1 MKLLLAAIAAAAL
14 VVPAPVAGAVVGGDE
29 ADPGEWPWQVALQ
42 VDGDTVCGGALLA
55 LDVVVTAA
63 HCVDGIDDG
72 DLSVL
77 AGSVEEDEG
86 DERRPARV
94 VQHDGYDRSTTEH
107 DIAALV
113 LETPYEASRSIA
125 PVAVPDAATSAALTA
140 GGAVAIVTGFGAT
153 SEDGIVSPVL
163 REAEVPVVA
172 DATCT
177 ARYAEDGDEVFG
189 STQVCAGYDR
199 GHVDAC
205 FGDSGG
211 PLVLPSGDE
220 GSWVLVGL
228 VSWGA
233 GCGRAL
239 RPTVYTEVAAYAGWL
254 AEVGVVGG
262 DGARFVP
269 EREGVLRLPARGAT
283 RGKAGDYPW
292 TVAVR
297 DVDGRTVESVSV
309 ELHGL
314 SHERPADLDIWLEAP
329 DGTVVTLLSDVGGDE
344 PVEGVDVVVV
354 AGAPGAG
361 RRGLG
366 LQVAPTDLEADA
378 QRKGAAAPA
387 SFEPLSGV
395 RARGRWRLL
404 VADDTSGATGT
415 LESWTLVLG

>member
-1 MKLLLAAIAAAAL
+1 VKLLLGAVCAAAL
-14 VVPAPVAGAVVGGDE
+14 VVPAPAGAVVGGDE
-29 ADPGEWPWQVALQ
+29 ADEGEWPWQVALQ

-55 LDVVVTAA
+55 LDAVVTAA
-63 HCVDGIDDG
+63 HCVDGIDDD

-86 DERRPARV
+86 DERSPASV
-94 VQHDGYDRSTTEH
+94 VVHDGYDRSTTQH
-107 DIAALV
+107 DIAVLV
-113 LETPYEASRSIA
+113 LESPYEASATIR
-125 PVAVPDAATSAALTA
+125 PVTVPDRSTSAAMTA
-140 GGAVAIVTGFGAT
+140 GGEVATVTGFGAT
-153 SEDGIVSPVL
+153 TEDGVVSPVL
-163 REAEVPVVA
+163 REAEVPVIA
-172 DATCT
+172 DTVCT
-177 ARYAEDGDEVFG
+177 ARYADDGDEVFG
-189 STQVCAGYDR
+189 ATQVCAGHDR

-211 PLVLPSGDE
+211 PLVLPVEDE

-254 AEVGVVGG
+254 AEVGVVGA
-262 DGARFVP
+262 DGTRFVP
-269 EREGVLRLPARGAT
+269 ERAGALQLPARGAT

-297 DVDGRTVESVSV
+297 ELDARTVSSVSV

-314 SHERPADLDIWLEAP
+314 SHERPSDLDIWLEAP

-344 PVEGVDVVVV
+344 PVAGVDVVIE
-354 AGAPGAG
+354 AGAPDAG

-366 LQVAPTDLEADA
+366 LQVAPTDLEVDS
-378 QRKGAAAPA
+378 QRKGAVAPA
-387 SFEPLSGV
+387 SLDPLAGV

-404 VADDTSGATGT
+404 VADDTTGATGT
-415 LESWTLVLG
+415 LESWTLVLR